1 MRQFKLGD
9 DISGKTI
16 EGAVIRSW
24 EIILNLGGGEFIH
37 ITPEH
42 DYDDG
47 VKLEFEDEP
56 SNLSLIKAGVI
67 SQEESDEIYAK
78 RDAERIN
85 REKAQDMANLR
96 RLMKKYPEA
105 TG

>member
-24 EIILNLGGGEFIH
+24 EIVLNLGGGDFIC
-37 ITPEH
+37 IEPDH

-47 VKLEFEDEP
+47 VTLDFDSEPVSSSLLE
-56 SNLSLIKAGVI
+56 AGVI
-67 SQEESDEIYAK
+67 SQEESDAINAE
-78 RDAERIN
+78 RRAERID
-85 REKAQDMANLR
+85 RVKTQDMANLR
-96 RLMKKYPEA
+96 RLMEKYPEA